1 MTNYMK
7 CKLEK
12 LKWRYQL
19 HDDFGCIREFK
30 DKDCAKQWQY
40 SRPELKLIVV
50 KPKKLTYKDIV
61 AEDDGFNPFDIP
73 F

>member
-7 CKLEK
+7 QKLDK

-19 HDDFGCIREFK
+19 HDEFGCIREFRTQE
-30 DKDCAKQWQY
+30 CAKQWQY
-40 SRPELKLIVV
+40 SRPELKLIII
-50 KPKKLTYKDIV
+50 KPAKVNPFEITANFD
-61 AEDDGFNPFDIP
+61 PFDIP